1 MSRKRDMS
9 GLTDIENL
17 VNLNPSPP
25 LSPLYLFLP
34 LYLMQCHENYLA
46 KASST
51 GRTGILSGQTSAC
64 SQAAATEANEESRF
78 DTPLHTLRSVDA
90 SHRTATIAWMIHIN
104 IHPKPAVSVDAYSR
118 TQGWTGNQSPSA
130 PLGAASALI
139 ARHGGRGRRPKGTP
153 VALVMGSYLAR
164 TLNRTSRLG

>member
-9 GLTDIENL
+9 GLTDIEIL
-17 VNLNPSPP
+17 VNLEPLPP
-25 LSPLYLFLP
+25 LSSLYLFLP

-78 DTPLHTLRSVDA
+78 DTPLHTQPRGDA
-90 SHRTATIAWMIHIN
+90 ATVKQSIARVIPQTSH
-104 IHPKPAVSVDAYSR
+104 PQPAVSVAAFFR
-118 TQGWTGNQSPSA
+118 AQGRTGNQSPSE
-130 PLGAASALI
+130 PLGAAAAFI
-139 ARHGGRGRRPKGTP
+139 AWHGGRAKRRGPP
-153 VALVMGSYLAR
+153 SLSSWVAISLVP
-164 TLNRTSRLG
+164 

>member
-104 IHPKPAVSVDAYSR
+104 IHPKPAVSVAAFFR
-118 TQGWTGNQSPSA
+118 AQGRTGNQSPSE
-130 PLGAASALI
+130 PLGAAAAFI
-139 ARHGGRGRRPKGTP
+139 AWHGGRAKRRGPP
-153 VALVMGSYLAR
+153 SLSSWVAISLVP
-164 TLNRTSRLG
+164 